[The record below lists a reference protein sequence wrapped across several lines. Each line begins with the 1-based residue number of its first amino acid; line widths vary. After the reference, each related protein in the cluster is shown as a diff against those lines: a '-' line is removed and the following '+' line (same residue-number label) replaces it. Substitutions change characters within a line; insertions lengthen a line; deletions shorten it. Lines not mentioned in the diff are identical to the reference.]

1 MFHAVS
7 YALLDSI
14 NVLLI
19 GVIVAIGVVLPAGG
33 HYGRIV
39 ARLIV
44 GDWLGVFVTS
54 VPVLLLFD
62 SIGAPIRRAI
72 ESSWFGVVLILVGVL
87 SAVLTWRSGGDS
99 SAIVGRVMRWL
110 REPSARTAGVGFVLG
125 AVQSLTS
132 VPFYIGLGFL
142 SVGGLSVLLRYSAL
156 VLYASL
162 ALSLP
167 FLSAFAVAFV
177 RARPRSA
184 AGRAFAWARDH
195 SEQMS
200 AGAGYFVAVILVLIG
215 VGHL

>member
-33 HYGRIV
+33 SFRNIV
-39 ARLIV
+39 ARLIA

-72 ESSWFGVVLILVGVL
+72 ESPWFGVLLIVVGVL
-87 SAVLTWRSGGDS
+87 SAMATWRSGGDS
-99 SAIVGRVMRWL
+99 SAFVGRVMRWL
-110 REPSARTAGVGFVLG
+110 REPSAKTVVVGFVLG

-142 SVGGLSVLLRYSAL
+142 SVGGFDALIRYSAL

-177 RARPRSA
+177 RSHPRSA
-184 AGRAFAWARDH
+184 PGKAFAWARGH